1 MNAIKKLRDMGFKK
15 TQFHKVGYDSVTY
28 ESIMVPDIEETK
40 SEYKEKE
47 GRNPFIKVEKKHPKS
62 DSFWTL
68 KYSENYILWCLVK
81 NHQIDKIWL
90 ENKLIKPPKNNIDNI
105 SILTYKA
112 VRNRSKDEERVQ
124 LIFDLSNRESFP
136 LHGKNQIMNLFPKEV
151 RRDFLL
157 EQLFGF

>member
-1 MNAIKKLRDMGFKK
+1 MGFKK

>member
-1 MNAIKKLRDMGFKK
+1 MNAIKKLREMGFKK

-40 SEYKEKE
+40 SEYKEGKY
-47 GRNPFIKVEKKHPKS
+47 FSIKVEKKHPKS

-68 KYSENYILWCLVK
+68 RYSENYILWALVK

-90 ENKLIKPPKNNIDNI
+90 ENKLVKNKSKN
-105 SILTYKA
+105 
-112 VRNRSKDEERVQ
+112 VWNRSKDGERIE
-124 LIFDLSNRESFP
+124 LIFDLSKRESFP
-136 LHGKNQIMNLFPKEV
+136 LIGKNQIMNLFPKEV

>member
-1 MNAIKKLRDMGFKK
+1 MNAIKKLREMGFKK

-47 GRNPFIKVEKKHPKS
+47 GKWVSIKVEKKHPKS

-124 LIFDLSNRESFP
+124 LIFDLSKRESFP
-136 LHGKNQIMNLFPKEV
+136 LHGKDQIMNLFPKEV

>member
-1 MNAIKKLRDMGFKK
+1 MNAIKKLREMGFKK
-15 TQFHKVGYDSVTY
+15 TQFHKVAYDSVTY

-40 SEYKEKE
+40 SEYKEGKWI
-47 GRNPFIKVEKKHPKS
+47 FIKVEKKHPKS

-68 KYSENYILWCLVK
+68 KYSENYILWSLVK

-90 ENKLIKPPKNNIDNI
+90 ESNLVKNTK
-105 SILTYKA
+105 S
-112 VRNRSKDEERVQ
+112 VSPWNRLKDDERVQ
-124 LIFDLSNRESFP
+124 LIFDLSSRESFP
-136 LHGKNQIMNLFPKEV
+136 LGGKNQIMNLFPKEV

>member
-1 MNAIKKLRDMGFKK
+1 MNAIKKLREMGFKK

-40 SEYKEKE
+40 SEYKEGKWI
-47 GRNPFIKVEKKHPKS
+47 FIKVEKKHPKS

-68 KYSENYILWCLVK
+68 KYSENYILWSLVK

-90 ENKLIKPPKNNIDNI
+90 ESNLVKKPKSVSPW
-105 SILTYKA
+105 
-112 VRNRSKDEERVQ
+112 NRLKDDERVQ
-124 LIFDLSNRESFP
+124 LIFDLSSRESFP
-136 LHGKNQIMNLFPKEV
+136 LGGKNQIMNLFPKEV

-157 EQLFGF
+157 EQLFSF

>member
-1 MNAIKKLRDMGFKK
+1 MNAIKKLREMGFKK

-40 SEYKEKE
+40 SEYKEGKWI
-47 GRNPFIKVEKKHPKS
+47 FIKVEKKHPKS

-68 KYSENYILWCLVK
+68 KYSENYILWSLVK

-90 ENKLIKPPKNNIDNI
+90 ESNLVKNTK
-105 SILTYKA
+105 S
-112 VRNRSKDEERVQ
+112 VSPWNRLKDDERVQ
-124 LIFDLSNRESFP
+124 LIFDLSSRESFP
-136 LHGKNQIMNLFPKEV
+136 LGGKNQIMNLFPKEV

>member
-1 MNAIKKLRDMGFKK
+1 MNAIKKLREMGFKK

-40 SEYKEKE
+40 SEYKEGKWI
-47 GRNPFIKVEKKHPKS
+47 FIKVEKKHPKS

-68 KYSENYILWCLVK
+68 KYSENYILWSLVK

-90 ENKLIKPPKNNIDNI
+90 ENKLVKNKSKN
-105 SILTYKA
+105 
-112 VRNRSKDEERVQ
+112 VWNRSKEGERIE
-124 LIFDLSNRESFP
+124 LIFDLSKRESFP
-136 LHGKNQIMNLFPKEV
+136 LIGKNQIMNLFPKEV